1 MTSTTV
7 LGIITKITAVTTT
20 MTTVT
25 TTVTAAVISSLN
37 ILDDITVS
45 SSFDKAATVAI
56 ICLLIGMI
64 IVATLVG
71 NSLVIM
77 AVLLVRKLKIQP
89 ANYLF
94 VSMAVADFCVGLF
107 VMPIALIDL
116 LTDRWILG
124 GVVCRFWTSADLTLC
139 TASIV
144 NLCMISVDRYC
155 AVSQPLRYAAQRTRQ
170 RIFCYV
176 IIVWILSLI
185 VSISPLVIWPA
196 KNTEGK
202 CQVIQNPVYQIY
214 ATIIAFYGPTCIM
227 VILYAKMWLA
237 AKRLSERDRLLIVG
251 TNRSVN
257 GTILAKP
264 HSPASLNE
272 PSSRSNNNNN
282 ENNNNSTDNNNNNN
296 SRLHHHHHYHYRQQ
310 YHHHRPPAILQKI
323 PMVHINKFHEK
334 SEGKA
339 RKTLGIMMSVFVI
352 CWLPFFLLA
361 LLKSQGFLPPNW
373 LDHLALWLGYSNSLM
388 NPLIYCKHNREFRI
402 PIREMLC
409 CRFRTLHSVMRKE
422 SFTSK
427 YGPSR

>member
-1 MTSTTV
+1 MMTSSIMLDV
-7 LGIITKITAVTTT
+7 ATKMTTT
-20 MTTVT
+20 TTAITTTVT
-25 TTVTAAVISSLN
+25 TAVIRSVSSL
-37 ILDDITVS
+37 DGATTVPN
-45 SSFDKAATVAI
+45 SFDETVAVAI
-56 ICLLIGMI
+56 ICLLIGLM

-94 VSMAVADFCVGLF
+94 VSLAIADFCVGLL

-116 LTDRWILG
+116 LNNRWILG
-124 GVVCRFWTSADLTLC
+124 GMVCRFWTSADLTLC

-144 NLCMISVDRYC
+144 NLCMISIDRYC
-155 AVSQPLRYAAQRTRQ
+155 AVSQPLRYVAQRTQQ

-176 IIVWILSLI
+176 IIVWILSLV

-196 KNTEGK
+196 KNIEGK
-202 CQVIQNPVYQIY
+202 CQVNQNPVYQIY
-214 ATIIAFYGPTCIM
+214 ATLIAFYGPTCIM
-227 VILYAKMWLA
+227 IILYAKMWLA
-237 AKRLSERDRLLIVG
+237 AKRLAARDRMLIIGTDGSING
-251 TNRSVN
+251 TNLTN
-257 GTILAKP
+257 KL
-264 HSPASLNE
+264 HSSANLSDPLNQ
-272 PSSRSNNNNN
+272 N
-282 ENNNNSTDNNNNNN
+282 
-296 SRLHHHHHYHYRQQ
+296 HYQHHHYD
-310 YHHHRPPAILQKI
+310 RPSAILQKI
-323 PMVHINKFHEK
+323 SVVHINKFQEK

-361 LLKSQGFLPPNW
+361 LLKPQGLLPPRW

-409 CRFRTLHSVMRKE
+409 CRFRTLHSVMRRE

>member
-1 MTSTTV
+1 
-7 LGIITKITAVTTT
+7 
-20 MTTVT
+20 
-25 TTVTAAVISSLN
+25 
-37 ILDDITVS
+37 
-45 SSFDKAATVAI
+45 
-56 ICLLIGMI
+56 
-64 IVATLVG
+64 
-71 NSLVIM
+71 
-77 AVLLVRKLKIQP
+77 
-89 ANYLF
+89 
-94 VSMAVADFCVGLF
+94 
-107 VMPIALIDL
+107 
-116 LTDRWILG
+116 
-124 GVVCRFWTSADLTLC
+124 
-139 TASIV
+139 
-144 NLCMISVDRYC
+144 MISVDRYC

-196 KNTEGK
+196 KSTEGK

-214 ATIIAFYGPTCIM
+214 ATMIAFYGPTCIM
-227 VILYAKMWLA
+227 IILYAKIWLA
-237 AKRLSERDRLLIVG
+237 AKRLSERDRLLTVG
-251 TNRSVN
+251 TNGSVN
-257 GTILAKP
+257 GTSLAKP
-264 HSPASLNE
+264 HSPASLND
-272 PSSRSNNNNN
+272 PSNRSNNNNN
-282 ENNNNSTDNNNNNN
+282 NNN
-296 SRLHHHHHYHYRQQ
+296 LYHYHHHQQHHHHRS
-310 YHHHRPPAILQKI
+310 PAILQKI
-323 PMVHINKFHEK
+323 PMVHTNKFHEK

>member
-1 MTSTTV
+1 
-7 LGIITKITAVTTT
+7 
-20 MTTVT
+20 
-25 TTVTAAVISSLN
+25 
-37 ILDDITVS
+37 
-45 SSFDKAATVAI
+45 
-56 ICLLIGMI
+56 
-64 IVATLVG
+64 
-71 NSLVIM
+71 
-77 AVLLVRKLKIQP
+77 
-89 ANYLF
+89 
-94 VSMAVADFCVGLF
+94 
-107 VMPIALIDL
+107 
-116 LTDRWILG
+116 
-124 GVVCRFWTSADLTLC
+124 
-139 TASIV
+139 
-144 NLCMISVDRYC
+144 LCMISVDRYC

-272 PSSRSNNNNN
+272 PSSRIKFYSQQTLLTISEYEFPFNRTTELKVPYTINHNFICPMARCLSPVNG
-282 ENNNNSTDNNNNNN
+282 NNSSSFPVQLKLLFYN
-296 SRLHHHHHYHYRQQ
+296 SSH
-310 YHHHRPPAILQKI
+310 A
-323 PMVHINKFHEK
+323 VHINKFHEK

>member
-1 MTSTTV
+1 MASILTSHLCKRIRKLRNVMMMTTSIV
-7 LGIITKITAVTTT
+7 HNVTTK
-20 MTTVT
+20 MTAT
-25 TTVTAAVISSLN
+25 TTAITTTITAAVISSVN
-37 ILDDITVS
+37 SFDGTTTVS
-45 SSFDKAATVAI
+45 NSFDEAVTVAI
-56 ICLLIGMI
+56 ICLLIGLMI
-64 IVATLVG
+64 GATLVG

-77 AVLLVRKLKIQP
+77 AVLFVRKLKIQP

-94 VSMAVADFCVGLF
+94 VSLAVADFCVGLL

-176 IIVWILSLI
+176 IIVWILSLV

-196 KNTEGK
+196 KNIEGK
-202 CQVIQNPVYQIY
+202 CQVNQNPVYQIY
-214 ATIIAFYGPTCIM
+214 ATLIAFYGPTCIM
-227 VILYAKMWLA
+227 IILYAKMWLA
-237 AKRLSERDRLLIVG
+237 VKRLAERDRMLAIGTDKSING
-251 TNRSVN
+251 TNL
-257 GTILAKP
+257 TIKLHGSANLSDP
-264 HSPASLNE
+264 LNRNHC
-272 PSSRSNNNNN
+272 PS
-282 ENNNNSTDNNNNNN
+282 
-296 SRLHHHHHYHYRQQ
+296 
-310 YHHHRPPAILQKI
+310 AILQK
-323 PMVHINKFHEK
+323 MSVVHANKFQEK

-339 RKTLGIMMSVFVI
+339 RKTLGMMMSIFVI

-361 LLKSQGFLPPNW
+361 LLKPQGLLPPRW

-422 SFTSK
+422 SFTNK
-427 YGPSR
+427 YGPSRSRAIQSKPMILNSSDI

>member
-1 MTSTTV
+1 
-7 LGIITKITAVTTT
+7 

-25 TTVTAAVISSLN
+25 TTVTAALISSLN

-45 SSFDKAATVAI
+45 SSFNKTATVAI
-56 ICLLIGMI
+56 VCLLIGMI

-71 NSLVIM
+71 NLLVIM

-94 VSMAVADFCVGLF
+94 VSMAFADFCVGLF

-196 KNTEGK
+196 KSTEGK

-214 ATIIAFYGPTCIM
+214 ATMIAFYGPTCIM
-227 VILYAKMWLA
+227 IILYAKIWLA
-237 AKRLSERDRLLIVG
+237 AKRLSERDRLLTVG
-251 TNRSVN
+251 TNGSVN
-257 GTILAKP
+257 GTSLAKP
-264 HSPASLNE
+264 HSPASLND
-272 PSSRSNNNNN
+272 PSNRSNNNNN
-282 ENNNNSTDNNNNNN
+282 NNN
-296 SRLHHHHHYHYRQQ
+296 LYHYHHHQQHHHHRS
-310 YHHHRPPAILQKI
+310 PAILQKI
-323 PMVHINKFHEK
+323 PMVHTNKFHEK

-373 LDHLALWLGYSNSLM
+373 LDHLALWLGYSN
-388 NPLIYCKHNREFRI
+388 
-402 PIREMLC
+402 
-409 CRFRTLHSVMRKE
+409 RFVE
-422 SFTSK
+422 CFV
-427 YGPSR
+427 

>member
-1 MTSTTV
+1 M
-7 LGIITKITAVTTT
+7 TAVTTT
-20 MTTVT
+20 VT
-25 TTVTAAVISSLN
+25 TAIISNLSSF
-37 ILDDITVS
+37 DDIITVS
-45 SSFDKAATVAI
+45 NSFDKAATVAI
-56 ICLLIGMI
+56 ICLLIGLM

-94 VSMAVADFCVGLF
+94 VSLAVADFCVGLL

-116 LTDRWILG
+116 LTDHWILG

-170 RIFCYV
+170 RILCYV
-176 IIVWILSLI
+176 IIVWILSLV

-196 KNTEGK
+196 KNIEGK
-202 CQVIQNPVYQIY
+202 CQVNQNPVYQIY

-227 VILYAKMWLA
+227 IILYAKMWLA
-237 AKRLSERDRLLIVG
+237 AKRLAERDRMLTVG
-251 TNRSVN
+251 TNGSVN
-257 GTILAKP
+257 CTSLAKS
-264 HSPASLNE
+264 HISPASLGD
-272 PSSRSNNNNN
+272 PSNRS
-282 ENNNNSTDNNNNNN
+282 S
-296 SRLHHHHHYHYRQQ
+296 RQQ
-310 YHHHRPPAILQKI
+310 YHHYHRSSAILQRI
-323 PMVHINKFHEK
+323 PMVHTNKFQEK

-361 LLKSQGFLPPNW
+361 LLKPQGLLPPSW

-388 NPLIYCKHNREFRI
+388 NPLIYCKHNREFRV

>member
-1 MTSTTV
+1 
-7 LGIITKITAVTTT
+7 
-20 MTTVT
+20 
-25 TTVTAAVISSLN
+25 
-37 ILDDITVS
+37 
-45 SSFDKAATVAI
+45 
-56 ICLLIGMI
+56 MI

-71 NSLVIM
+71 NLLVIM

-94 VSMAVADFCVGLF
+94 VSMAFADFCVGLF

-196 KNTEGK
+196 KSTEGK

-214 ATIIAFYGPTCIM
+214 ATMIAFYGPTCIM
-227 VILYAKMWLA
+227 IILYAKIWLA
-237 AKRLSERDRLLIVG
+237 AKRLSERDRLLTVG
-251 TNRSVN
+251 TNGSVH
-257 GTILAKP
+257 T
-264 HSPASLNE
+264 
-272 PSSRSNNNNN
+272 
-282 ENNNNSTDNNNNNN
+282 
-296 SRLHHHHHYHYRQQ
+296 
-310 YHHHRPPAILQKI
+310 
-323 PMVHINKFHEK
+323 NKFHEK

>member
-1 MTSTTV
+1 MITSFTTFDIATKMT
-7 LGIITKITAVTTT
+7 AATTT
-20 MTTVT
+20 MTTIT
-25 TTVTAAVISSLN
+25 TTVTTAVVSSFN
-37 ILDDITVS
+37 NLDEITVS
-45 SSFDKAATVAI
+45 SSLDRAATTTI
-56 ICLLIGMI
+56 ICLLIGVMI
-64 IVATLVG
+64 AATLVG

-89 ANYLF
+89 ANYLL
-94 VSMAVADFCVGLF
+94 VSLAVADFCVGLL

-124 GVVCRFWTSADLTLC
+124 GMVCRFWTSADLTLC

-176 IIVWILSLI
+176 IIVWILSFI
-185 VSISPLVIWPA
+185 VSISPIIIWPA
-196 KNTEGK
+196 KSVEGK
-202 CQVIQNPVYQIY
+202 CQVNQNPVYQIY

-227 VILYAKMWLA
+227 IILYAKMWLA
-237 AKRLSERDRLLIVG
+237 AKRLAERDRMLTVG
-251 TNRSVN
+251 TNESANGIIFTKSYIRTNVN
-257 GTILAKP
+257 DPL
-264 HSPASLNE
+264 
-272 PSSRSNNNNN
+272 
-282 ENNNNSTDNNNNNN
+282 
-296 SRLHHHHHYHYRQQ
+296 YRNHRQ
-310 YHHHRPPAILQKI
+310 HHHRPSAILQKI
-323 PMVHINKFHEK
+323 PMVHVNKFQEK

-361 LLKSQGFLPPNW
+361 LLKPQGFSPPNW
-373 LDHLALWLGYSNSLM
+373 LDHLVLWLGYSNSLL
-388 NPLIYCKHNREFRI
+388 NPLIYCKHNREFRV

-409 CRFRTLHSVMRKE
+409 CRFRTLHSVVRKE

-427 YGPSR
+427 YGPSRARAIQSAPILLKSSAI

>member
-1 MTSTTV
+1 MMASTIV
-7 LGIITKITAVTTT
+7 LDIPIKITAARTT

-25 TTVTAAVISSLN
+25 TTVTAEVINSLN
-37 ILDDITVS
+37 SVDDITVS

-56 ICLLIGMI
+56 ICLLIGAM

-71 NSLVIM
+71 NSLLIM

-94 VSMAVADFCVGLF
+94 VSLAVADFCVGLL

-185 VSISPLVIWPA
+185 VSISPLIIWPA
-196 KNTEGK
+196 KNIEGK
-202 CQVIQNPVYQIY
+202 CQVNQNPVYQIY
-214 ATIIAFYGPTCIM
+214 ATMIAFYGPTCIM
-227 VILYAKMWLA
+227 IILYAKMWLA
-237 AKRLSERDRLLIVG
+237 AKRLAKRDRMLTIG
-251 TNRSVN
+251 TNGNVN
-257 GTILAKP
+257 GTSLAK
-264 HSPASLNE
+264 
-272 PSSRSNNNNN
+272 SRSTTSLSDPLNRNN
-282 ENNNNSTDNNNNNN
+282 
-296 SRLHHHHHYHYRQQ
+296 RQQ
-310 YHHHRPPAILQKI
+310 YHHYHHSSTILQKTS
-323 PMVHINKFHEK
+323 MVHNQKFQEK

-361 LLKSQGFLPPNW
+361 VLKPQGFLPPSW

-388 NPLIYCKHNREFRI
+388 NPLIYCKHNREFRV

>member
-1 MTSTTV
+1 M
-7 LGIITKITAVTTT
+7 
-20 MTTVT
+20 
-25 TTVTAAVISSLN
+25 TTVTAAAAAAVISGANSLDN
-37 ILDDITVS
+37 ATAS
-45 SSFDKAATVAI
+45 NSFDRAATVAI
-56 ICLLIGMI
+56 ICLLIGAM

-77 AVLLVRKLKIQP
+77 AVLSVRKLKMQP

-94 VSMAVADFCVGLF
+94 VSLAVADFCVGLL

-124 GVVCRFWTSADLTLC
+124 GVACRFWTSADLTLC

-155 AVSQPLRYAAQRTRQ
+155 AISQPLRYAAQRTRQ

-176 IIVWILSLI
+176 IIVWILSLV

-196 KNTEGK
+196 KNIEGK
-202 CQVIQNPVYQIY
+202 CQVNQNPVYQIY

-237 AKRLSERDRLLIVG
+237 AKRLAERDRMLTIE
-251 TNRSVN
+251 TNGSINDDNLAESHCPVSLSDPSN
-257 GTILAKP
+257 GSNRQ
-264 HSPASLNE
+264 HYYHYHRSPAV
-272 PSSRSNNNNN
+272 
-282 ENNNNSTDNNNNNN
+282 
-296 SRLHHHHHYHYRQQ
+296 
-310 YHHHRPPAILQKI
+310 LQKI
-323 PMVHINKFHEK
+323 PMVKEK

-361 LLKSQGFLPPNW
+361 LLKPQGLLPPCW

-388 NPLIYCKHNREFRI
+388 NPLIYCKHNREFRV
-402 PIREMLC
+402 PIREMLY
-409 CRFRTLHSVMRKE
+409 CRFRTLHSVIRKE

-427 YGPSR
+427 YGPSRSGAIQSTPTILKSSPI